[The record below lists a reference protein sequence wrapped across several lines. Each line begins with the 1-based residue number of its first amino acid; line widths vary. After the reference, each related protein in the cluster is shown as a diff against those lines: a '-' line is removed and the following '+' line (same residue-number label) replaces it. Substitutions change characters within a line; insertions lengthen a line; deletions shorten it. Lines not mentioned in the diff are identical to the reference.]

1 MLKYGNEESHDSV
14 CLTEDWRGMHDFLPR
29 TNAEPYSHQATS
41 SIQQVGK
48 TASEEDRETDSR
60 EESVKEV
67 KVCKKE
73 GGSEETVEVVNKEM
87 VSKDNGHARTPAT
100 STRHHRR
107 TIERGFLLAIFRTCR
122 QIYAEALP
130 LLYSLVEVIIIPEE
144 MVNLNDKEEF
154 IKRSADMKRIRPN
167 ILRQSRGPD
176 YKEGIFETLGLASLF
191 EFAAFSRIQ
200 WIFFDADY
208 NFLLI
213 KGSPSL
219 YIDEDNET
227 CPKEEAELIAFM
239 KRTRTVENLASLL
252 ATLPRL
258 FGLRFVLGVQVK
270 SRMELASFND
280 GGEGLDFF
288 TAGLVNGR
296 ATELF
301 IECGILDPLR
311 KLSNVQHFDLEIQTE
326 AAGTLIEDLGFMVLK
341 PKHARM
347 AQDLKET
354 IDHNWA
360 SR

>member
-14 CLTEDWRGMHDFLPR
+14 CLTEDRHGMHDFLPR

-100 STRHHRR
+100 STRHDRR

-154 IKRSADMKRIRPN
+154 IKRSADMKRIRPD

-176 YKEGIFETLGLASLF
+176 YKEGIF
-191 EFAAFSRIQ
+191 
-200 WIFFDADY
+200 
-208 NFLLI
+208 
-213 KGSPSL
+213 
-219 YIDEDNET
+219 
-227 CPKEEAELIAFM
+227 
-239 KRTRTVENLASLL
+239 
-252 ATLPRL
+252 
-258 FGLRFVLGVQVK
+258 
-270 SRMELASFND
+270 
-280 GGEGLDFF
+280 
-288 TAGLVNGR
+288 
-296 ATELF
+296 
-301 IECGILDPLR
+301 
-311 KLSNVQHFDLEIQTE
+311 
-326 AAGTLIEDLGFMVLK
+326 
-341 PKHARM
+341 
-347 AQDLKET
+347 
-354 IDHNWA
+354 
-360 SR
+360 